1 MATYLGKRV
10 VPIVCGNWDNTHEYE
25 MLSIVLDT
33 NTKHSYISKKTVPVG
48 VAITNEEYWSLFTV
62 SLETAAIAAEMG
74 PQIAEEIK
82 AVRYEEMDLSEEEK
96 GIGRHN
102 IGAPTISIEGTTLI
116 ISD

>member
-10 VPIVCGNWDNTHEYE
+10 VPTVRGNWDNTQEYE

-33 NTKHSYISKKTVPVG
+33 TTKHSYISKKTVPVG
-48 VAITNEEYWSLFTV
+48 VAITNEEYWTLFTV

-74 PQIAEEIK
+74 PQIAAEIK
-82 AVRYEEMDLSEEEK
+82 AVRYEEMDLNEEEK
-96 GIGRHN
+96 AIGRRN
-102 IGAPTISIEGTTLI
+102 IGVPTIAIEGKTLI